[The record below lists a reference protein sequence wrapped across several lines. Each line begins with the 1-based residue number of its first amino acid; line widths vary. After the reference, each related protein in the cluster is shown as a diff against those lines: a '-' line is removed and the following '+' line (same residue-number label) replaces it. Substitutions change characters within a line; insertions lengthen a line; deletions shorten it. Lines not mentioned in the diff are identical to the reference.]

1 MSESLNQLLAD
12 LHAERVATWAPVA
25 LKVNIDQRQHLV
37 DSADPQAWV
46 KQGDLLDSFELL
58 KAEGGTL
65 SRAELTANG
74 PAVLVFL
81 RFAGCPACNIALPYY
96 QRRLFPTL
104 KAWGVRLVAI
114 SPQVP
119 ERLVEI
125 KLRHQL
131 QLQVASD
138 RDNALGRRLGILYSF
153 DEASRQAALSKGGGG
168 IGEVTGT
175 GTWELPQPTLIVLD
189 RDGRV
194 AFVEVSPNWLVRTEA
209 DEVLQVVEGLLEQ
222 SATAVAV

>member
-1 MSESLNQLLAD
+1 MSASLNQLLAD
-12 LHAERVATWAPVA
+12 LHAERVATWAPAA

-58 KAEGGTL
+58 KVEGGTL

-74 PAVLVFL
+74 PAVLVFF

-104 KAWGVRLVAI
+104 KAWGVPLVAI

-138 RDNALGRRLGILYSF
+138 RDNALGRRLSILYSF

-194 AFVEVSPNWLVRTEA
+194 AFVEVSPDWLVRTEA